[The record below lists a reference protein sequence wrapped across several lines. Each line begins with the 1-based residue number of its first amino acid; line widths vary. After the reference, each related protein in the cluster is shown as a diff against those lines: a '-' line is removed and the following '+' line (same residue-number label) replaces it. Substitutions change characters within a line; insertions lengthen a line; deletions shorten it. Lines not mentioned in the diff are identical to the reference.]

1 MPLDELIERE
11 KIRRVDFLK
20 MNIEG
25 AEAKA
30 PEGMQRSFGIIRA
43 LCISCH
49 DFRANQGDGE
59 QFRTKALVQAAVK
72 AAGFRTI
79 SRDKDPLPY
88 VADQVNAVRD

>member
-1 MPLDELIERE
+1 
-11 KIRRVDFLK
+11 

-30 PEGMQRSFGIIRA
+30 LEEMQRSFGIIRA

-59 QFRTKALVQAAVK
+59 QFRTKALVQAAVNS
-72 AAGFRTI
+72 AGFRTI
-79 SRDKDPLPY
+79 SRDEDPLPY